1 MNTVVV
7 RYSEIGSK
15 SGGVRSKMRQA
26 LRQRVNN
33 RLEHENIEFSKV
45 SESPGRLIIRETDR
59 EAAEIAAETP
69 GVASTSLCIKTES
82 NIESMKETVQ
92 QLDVGDTFGIDTN
105 RSGQHSFDSQDVAE
119 ELGAFVEEE
128 TGASVDLDDPDTWI
142 GVDVREDETYIFTE
156 RIEGVGGLPVGVE
169 SELAALVSGGID
181 SPVAA
186 FEVMRRGSS
195 ILPIYFYNKPLAAED
210 HLMRFEQTVE
220 ELKKFHPSKKWFY
233 YIIDME
239 EVNQLLMEEVG
250 KGRMVLHRALMF
262 RVAEKLSE
270 EEGLKG
276 LVTGEAIGQKSSQ
289 TPMNLYNTSS
299 ELDLPVHRPLLT
311 RDKSSIVES
320 AKEID
325 TFEYSKID
333 SACRSISPDNP
344 STELKSD
351 RFEELKNRIEFEELV
366 EKLFSE
372 AEKVRI

>member
-33 RLEHENIEFSKV
+33 RLEHENIEFAKV
-45 SESPGRLIIRETDR
+45 SESPGRLIIRDTGR
-59 EAAEIAAETP
+59 EAAEIAAAIP
-69 GVASTSLCIKTES
+69 GVASTSPSIETSS
-82 NIESMKETVQ
+82 NIESMKEAVQ
-92 QLDVGDTFGIDTN
+92 QVEVGDTFGIDTN
-105 RSGQHSFDSQDVAE
+105 RSGQHSFDSQDIAE

-142 GVDVREDETYIFTE
+142 GVDIREERTYIFTE
-156 RIEGVGGLPVGVE
+156 KIEGVGGLPVGVE

-210 HLMRFEQTVE
+210 HLMRFEQTVK

-239 EVNQLLMEEVG
+239 EVNQLLMDEVG

-262 RVAEKLSE
+262 RVAEKLAE
-270 EEGLKG
+270 EEDLKG

-333 SACRSISPDNP
+333 SACRSISPDSP